1 LRARLQHWSGRIRL
15 ALVVVVCSPLLVLLV
30 PLVLAYGLYALLLH
44 VLLWLLWSPAGKR
57 VLFVYSNSPVWQSY
71 IQDNILPRLP
81 HGSVVLNW
89 SERRRWRWWSLSAA
103 VFHFFGGSREFNP
116 LAVVVRP
123 LRWGR
128 TFRFWRA
135 FRDAK
140 HGDQEALMTIEAEFF
155 RYLGLPPCDASE
167 NRSSPSSKKALPE

>member
-1 LRARLQHWSGRIRL
+1 MSSRGAARTLASALKTRRDHWSGRILL
-15 ALVVVVCSPLLVLLV
+15 ALVVVVCSPVLLSV
-30 PLVLAYGLYALLLH
+30 VLVHGLYALLLH
-44 VLLWLLWSPAGKR
+44 VLLWLLWSPAGMR

-71 IQDNILPRLP
+71 IEDNILPRLP
-81 HGSVVLNW
+81 RGSVVLNW
-89 SERRRWRWWSLSAA
+89 SERRRWRWWWLSAA
-103 VFHFFGGSREFNP
+103 AFRFFGGRREFNP

-140 HGDQEALMTIEAEFF
+140 HGNQAALRTIEAQFF
-155 RYLGLPPCDASE
+155 THLGVPRRDW
-167 NRSSPSSKKALPE
+167 R

>member
-1 LRARLQHWSGRIRL
+1 MKARLQHWGARVL
-15 ALVVVVCSPLLVLLV
+15 LTLVIVLCIPLLILLV
-30 PLVLAYGLYALLLH
+30 FAYGLFAVLLH
-44 VLLWLLWSPAGKR
+44 ILLWIFWSPSGKR

-71 IQDNILPRLP
+71 IEDRILPRLP

-116 LAVVVRP
+116 LAIAVRP
-123 LRWGR
+123 LRWVR
-128 TFRFWRA
+128 VFRFWRA

-140 HGDQEALMTIEAEFF
+140 HGDQTALHLLETQFF
-155 RYLGLPPCDASE
+155 EYLGIANQDA
-167 NRSSPSSKKALPE
+167 AT

>member
-1 LRARLQHWSGRIRL
+1 MGIGDLGSRARGRHWSRRVLL
-15 ALVVVVCSPLLVLLV
+15 ALVVVGCSPLLL

-44 VLLWLLWSPAGKR
+44 VLLWLLWSPAGTR
-57 VLFVYSNSPVWQSY
+57 VLFVYSSSPLWQPY
-71 IQDNILPRLP
+71 IEAHILPRLP

-103 VFHFFGGSREFNP
+103 VFHFFGGCREFNP

-140 HGDQEALMTIEAEFF
+140 HGNREALTTIEAEFF
-155 RYLGLPPCDASE
+155 TYLGLPARDTTV
-167 NRSSPSSKKALPE
+167 

>member
-1 LRARLQHWSGRIRL
+1 MDTTSGVSRTGLWRRSGRALL
-15 ALVVVVCSPLLVLLV
+15 ALVVVVCSPLLLPLLLV
-30 PLVLAYGLYALLLH
+30 YGLYALLLH
-44 VLLWLLWSPAGKR
+44 VLVWLLWSPGGTC

-71 IQDNILPRLP
+71 IEDSILPRLP
-81 HGSVVLNW
+81 RGSVVLNW

-103 VFHFFGGSREFNP
+103 VFYFFGGSREFNP

-123 LRWGR
+123 FRWGR

-140 HGDQEALMTIEAEFF
+140 HGNQHALQLVETRFF
-155 RYLGLPPCDASE
+155 SYLGLPHHDA
-167 NRSSPSSKKALPE
+167 